1 MSNIKFP
8 SRLNV
13 IKNFYL
19 NGFGEGAIVI
29 NRITVTLNGDLLFD
43 PGLHKPVVFFLVLC
57 QK

>member
-1 MSNIKFP
+1 MSNLKFLI
-8 SRLNV
+8 RLNV

-29 NRITVTLNGDLLFD
+29 NRIAVTLNGDLLFD
-43 PGLHKPVVFFLVLC
+43 SGLHKPVVFFLVLC